1 MLFALLL
8 VNALAFFLMYIDKS
22 NAKSGCWRIPER
34 KLFLSVLLGGGV
46 GGTLGMYLFR
56 HKTKHQRFV
65 ILMPLICIVHV
76 FLAVYVFYRLF
87 G

>member
-46 GGTLGMYLFR
+46 GGTFR
-56 HKTKHQRFV
+56 HKTKHWYFRYGY
-65 ILMPLICIVHV
+65 PA
-76 FLAVYVFYRLF
+76 LAVLQIIIVLLLIFRKIL
-87 G
+87 